1 MSLLGFKKREDV
13 SKYLGSLAARQRAER
28 AATREHEVMGISS
41 RGWYSAS
48 E

>member
-1 MSLLGFKKREDV
+1 MSLSGLKKREDIF
-13 SKYLGSLAARQRAER
+13 KYLGSLAAREKAER
-28 AATREHEVMGISS
+28 AATREHEVTGISS